1 MCASVAMRLS
11 SLRLE
16 PYVGKGDGASG
27 PLKAREI
34 ELLRIPWHCAETWR
48 TWRLRWG

>member
-1 MCASVAMRLS
+1 MCASAAMRMS

-16 PYVGKGDGASG
+16 PYVGKGDGASE

-34 ELLRIPWHCAETWR
+34 ELLRTPGTV
-48 TWRLRWG
+48 LRRGARGD